1 MSLARGVMASRLK
14 AFQSAEEL
22 LRQLQG
28 LVVMYTGRSLL
39 LERCLLIVSHFI
51 GACEIPASQ
60 RLCQFF
66 DPDLG

>member
-28 LVVMYTGRSLL
+28 LVVVYTGRSLL
-39 LERCLLIVSHFI
+39 LERCLLTVSHVI
-51 GACEIPASQ
+51 GARQVPASQ
-60 RLCQFF
+60 RL
-66 DPDLG
+66 

>member
-28 LVVMYTGRSLL
+28 LVVVCTGRSLL
-39 LERCLLIVSHFI
+39 LERCLLTVSHFI
-51 GACEIPASQ
+51 GAC
-60 RLCQFF
+60 
-66 DPDLG
+66 